1 ARLNR
6 PLFCL
11 WSGGFRSGFRSRDK
25 QLAEIFA
32 GMPVGMVAHR
42 PHQAEADVIATFLA
56 QRKTRAAQNGH
67 LMLQAVAGMGNV
79 VNATLGDWLLAA
91 KNFSHIYA
99 RIPLAQVSQ
108 VRCRGA
114 DGELRV

>member
-6 PLFCL
+6 PLVCL
-11 WSGGFRSGFRSRDK
+11 WSGGFRSGFRSRGK

-56 QRKTRAAQNGH
+56 QRKTRAAQYGD
-67 LMLQAVAGMGNV
+67 LVLEAVAGVGNV
-79 VNATLGDWLLAA
+79 INATLWYRLLAA
-91 KNFSHIYA
+91 ENFSHIDV
-99 RIPLAQVSQ
+99 RIPLA
-108 VRCRGA
+108 
-114 DGELRV
+114 